1 MKNKK
6 QSNLLAIRVCKLVNI
21 FNPSANRLILSQW
34 EKNIE
39 MSQLLSRQSLKKK
52 VIKNEINKKS
62 ISKTVLII
70 LSGYITYKYGIS
82 SCVKIVE
89 EEEIEKSIHNSMIKE
104 EDSRISHI
112 EKKHSSIFLN
122 MLSYIRIMKM
132 LFYISCTMFISLKS

>member
-1 MKNKK
+1 MGKK
-6 QSNLLAIRVCKLVNI
+6 YRNVTAFVTSI
-21 FNPSANRLILSQW
+21 
-34 EKNIE
+34 
-39 MSQLLSRQSLKKK
+39 LKKK